1 MDALIATF
9 IEELKHRV
17 AMYNEDPDGNL
28 FNDASSTD
36 ADGKIIKIFIE
47 HVKTQ
52 NFEVFFLFFRL
63 FGPFNN
69 SFSAWNS
76 RILS

>member
-28 FNDASSTD
+28 FNDSSSTD
-36 ADGKIIKIFIE
+36 ADGKQLKKVI
-47 HVKTQ
+47 
-52 NFEVFFLFFRL
+52 
-63 FGPFNN
+63 
-69 SFSAWNS
+69 
-76 RILS
+76 